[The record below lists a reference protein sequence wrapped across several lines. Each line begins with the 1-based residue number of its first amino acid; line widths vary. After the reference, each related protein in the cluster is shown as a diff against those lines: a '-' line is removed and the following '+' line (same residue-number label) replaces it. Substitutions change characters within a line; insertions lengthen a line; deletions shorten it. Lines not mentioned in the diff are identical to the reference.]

1 MAGLSPISPGGL
13 GKLFPDDWPGYKEGR
28 WCISPK
34 LKERLFDAVTF
45 WWCDSV
51 MVWMCDRL
59 KVWWCDD
66 VVVRPLGD
74 LMMWFCDGVM
84 LWLYDG
90 VIMWLYVWWCDGV
103 MLWLSDAVVVA
114 LIVIV
119 STTITQLKRFL
130 ANSNKKISI
139 WKRQLFSIVEYL
151 RNRRKDKWSWSIILP
166 RIEKRNVLRNL
177 WNQFKTEEWD
187 LMLWLNLWLYKLVW
201 IELASIYFQGF
212 SMEDGDSLNCVR
224 F

>member
-1 MAGLSPISPGGL
+1 MV
-13 GKLFPDDWPGYKEGR
+13 
-28 WCISPK
+28 WCCGCMM
-34 LKERLFDAVTF
+34 V
-45 WWCDSV
+45 WWCDS
-51 MVWMCDRL
+51 
-59 KVWWCDD
+59 
-66 VVVRPLGD
+66 
-74 LMMWFCDGVM
+74 
-84 LWLYDG
+84 
-90 VIMWLYVWWCDGV
+90 VIMWLYVWWCDGVMQWLSDVV

-177 WNQFKTEEWD
+177 WNQFKTAECD

>member
-1 MAGLSPISPGGL
+1 MVWCCGCMMM
-13 GKLFPDDWPGYKEGR
+13 R
-28 WCISPK
+28 WCDNVVVCMMMWCC
-34 LKERLFDAVTF
+34 DAV
-45 WWCDSV
+45 V
-51 MVWMCDRL
+51 
-59 KVWWCDD
+59 
-66 VVVRPLGD
+66 
-74 LMMWFCDGVM
+74 
-84 LWLYDG
+84 
-90 VIMWLYVWWCDGV
+90 VWWCDGV
-103 MLWLSDAVVVA
+103 IMWLSDAVVVA

>member
-1 MAGLSPISPGGL
+1 MV
-13 GKLFPDDWPGYKEGR
+13 
-28 WCISPK
+28 WCCGCMMVW
-34 LKERLFDAVTF
+34 LCDNVVVCMMMWCCDAV
-45 WWCDSV
+45 V
-51 MVWMCDRL
+51 
-59 KVWWCDD
+59 
-66 VVVRPLGD
+66 
-74 LMMWFCDGVM
+74 
-84 LWLYDG
+84 
-90 VIMWLYVWWCDGV
+90 VWWCDGV
-103 MLWLSDAVVVA
+103 IMWLSDAVVVA